1 MDLGALRV
9 SELNEGG
16 DIFCS
21 LPPLNDRPMLSKCKC
36 IGNSYHVLVEVPVHK
51 GSKSFNSHEI
61 DNGMSESKILITL
74 VYRKRQ
80 HTRLKQ

>member
-1 MDLGALRV
+1 MEISLENFYMDLGALRV

-36 IGNSYHVLVEVPVHK
+36 IRNSYHVLQ
-51 GSKSFNSHEI
+51 SRSA
-61 DNGMSESKILITL
+61 MSS
-74 VYRKRQ
+74 
-80 HTRLKQ
+80 

>member
-1 MDLGALRV
+1 MEIGLENFYMDLGALRV

-36 IGNSYHVLVEVPVHK
+36 IGNSYHILL
-51 GSKSFNSHEI
+51 SRSA
-61 DNGMSESKILITL
+61 MSS
-74 VYRKRQ
+74 
-80 HTRLKQ
+80 

>member
-36 IGNSYHVLVEVPVHK
+36 IGNSYHILL
-51 GSKSFNSHEI
+51 SRSA
-61 DNGMSESKILITL
+61 MSS
-74 VYRKRQ
+74 
-80 HTRLKQ
+80 